1 MGDTSRRSMEGTGSK
16 TSARSFNEKW
26 NWVQFACAFVFAG
39 VVGFL
44 HVSAPF
50 DGLGAHLVKTLVLA
64 LTCACLAARFGDS
77 VWRAIAALVGL
88 S

>member
-1 MGDTSRRSMEGTGSK
+1 MRVRP
-16 TSARSFNEKW
+16 FNEKW
-26 NWVQFACAFVFAG
+26 NWVQFVCAFVFAG

-50 DGLGAHLVKTLVLA
+50 DGLGAHLVKTLGLA
-64 LTCACLAARFGDS
+64 LTCAGLAARFGDS